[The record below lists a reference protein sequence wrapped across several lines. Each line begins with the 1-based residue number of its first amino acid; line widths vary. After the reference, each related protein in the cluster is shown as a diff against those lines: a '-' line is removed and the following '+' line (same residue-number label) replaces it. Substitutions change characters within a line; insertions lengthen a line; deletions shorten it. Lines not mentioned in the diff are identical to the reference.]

1 MASPQAQGEG
11 TSPIR
16 RVMAATDQSERADR
30 AVRWAASLAGD
41 NQAELLLVQV
51 VPTDEKGSGTH
62 ARALTRADFALR
74 DLTEYAEELAGQ
86 RGLARVVVD
95 DDPAGALLRV
105 AEEAEVDTLVVGNA
119 GMSDRKKFLLGNVP
133 NRISHN
139 ARCNVI
145 IVNTAIADGQVWPA
159 KDAAPGPPAT
169 PAEAQPM
176 LMVRATEIGSVMAR
190 HGVEELI
197 ARRGGSS
204 SQAEQAKRLRSALE
218 ELGPTFSKLGQVLST
233 RPDLLPAAFIDELS
247 SLQDHVPPIDEAEV
261 VQVMEEELGVPW
273 EDVFEKIDPEPLAAG
288 TIAQVH
294 RATLDGGDRVV
305 IKVQRP
311 AARTEIME
319 DLALL
324 EMFADRT
331 KHRPL
336 FRQIIDMSA
345 VFEHLS
351 DSLQRELDFGREAS
365 NIKKMGEIL
374 EPYPRLG
381 VPKVYDELSTT
392 RLLVMEEVEGL
403 PVLEAPEG
411 EPRREAARQL
421 LESYYQQILTEGFF
435 HADPHRGN
443 LMWWKDK
450 IYFLDFGMVGEV
462 GPDLR
467 ESMMLLLMAFWQE
480 DVSFLMDVTLMLSGS
495 SARTDLDVE
504 HFRSDL
510 SALMAKYRNVPLR
523 EIQLG
528 PILQEMTEIA
538 IRYEVPLPASLTLTA
553 KALAQMQ
560 QTAAELDPDLDPFQ
574 VAGSFLMRSMTRRIR
589 EKLDP
594 QWMFYESQKL
604 RVRVTRLIEAFERL
618 TGARPGERLHI
629 DFEATRLEQVIHRA
643 GVRLSLG
650 ATASAALVA
659 ATRLVGNG
667 RVPRVVPTTVG
678 LLGGTMAIR
687 LLTDVIRSGEQRDR
701 VRHLDADNLTAS
713 AR

>member
-1 MASPQAQGEG
+1 VAGAPARAED
-11 TSPIR
+11 TSAIR

-30 AVRWAASLAGD
+30 AVRWAASLAAD
-41 NQAELLLVQV
+41 NEAELFLVQV
-51 VPTDEKGSGTH
+51 VPAGQSGSGSDGG
-62 ARALTRADFALR
+62 ALTRADLAQR
-74 DLTEYAEELAGQ
+74 DLAKYAGELAGT

-95 DDPAGALLRV
+95 DDPSGALLRV

-145 IVNTAIADGQVWPA
+145 IVNTAAADGQVWSA
-159 KDAAPGPPAT
+159 EDAAPSPPAT

-176 LMVRATEIGSVMAR
+176 LMGRTAEIGSVMAR

-204 SQAEQAKRLRSALE
+204 SQREQAERLRSALE

-233 RPDLLPAAFIDELS
+233 RPDLLPPVFIEELS
-247 SLQDHVPPIDEAEV
+247 TLQDHVAPMDEAEV

-273 EDVFEKIDPEPLAAG
+273 EDVFEYIDPNPLAAG

-294 RATLDGGDRVV
+294 KATLEGGDRVV

-311 AARTEIME
+311 SARTEIME

-324 EMFADRT
+324 EMFAERT

-336 FRQIIDMSA
+336 FHQIIDMTA
-345 VFEHLS
+345 IFEHLS
-351 DSLQRELDFGREAS
+351 GSLQRELDFGREAS

-374 EPYPRLG
+374 EPYPRLD
-381 VPKVYDELSTT
+381 VPMLHDELSTT
-392 RLLVMEEVEGL
+392 RLLVMEEVEGV
-403 PVLEAPEG
+403 PVREAPQG
-411 EPRREAARQL
+411 EARHEAARQL

-435 HADPHRGN
+435 HADPHPGN
-443 LMWWKDK
+443 LMWWKAK

-480 DVSFLMDVTLMLSGS
+480 DVSFLTDVTLMLSGAS
-495 SARTDLDVE
+495 DRSDLDVE

-510 SALMAKYRNVPLR
+510 GELMAKYRNVPLR

-538 IRYEVPLPASLTLTA
+538 IRYEVPLPAPLTLTA
-553 KALAQMQ
+553 KAMAQMQ
-560 QTAAELDPDLDPFQ
+560 QTAAELDPELDPFQ
-574 VAGSFLMRSMTRRIR
+574 VAGSFLMRSVTKRIR

-604 RVRVTRLIEAFERL
+604 RVRITRLIEAFERL

-629 DFEATRLEQVIHRA
+629 DFEATRLEHVIHRA
-643 GVRLSLG
+643 GVRLALG
-650 ATASAALVA
+650 AAAGAALFTASRLIESDREPKAIPAALG
-659 ATRLVGNG
+659 T
-667 RVPRVVPTTVG
+667 
-678 LLGGTMAIR
+678 LGGVLAAR
-687 LLTDVIRSGEQRDR
+687 LLVDVVRSDD
-701 VRHLDADNLTAS
+701 HA
-713 AR
+713 